1 MWFGSH
7 DSFKGSWD
15 QTIFLSFIYYSGYM
29 WTDVYLY
36 IFSTTKAFIDIS
48 IAVGNNGS
56 KHLDGY
62 IDLYKD
68 KRASALDSRCIRFW
82 KYNQKQRKRLLRKK
96 DLWPDCN
103 VCHRTESAKERL

>member
-1 MWFGSH
+1 MTHSKEVEIKQ
-7 DSFKGSWD
+7 SSWV
-15 QTIFLSFIYYSGYM
+15 LFIIVVTCEQM
-29 WTDVYLY
+29 DVYLY